1 LAVGVLVMTD
11 AVTTPDVERV
21 LIERLRRGDRS
32 AFNPLFERYRERLFW
47 VAFHMLRNEQD
58 ALDAVQETFVRVLR
72 ALDRFDTSRR
82 FYTWACQIL
91 INYCVDRLRRQSTTR
106 ENVSLE
112 DVAAPDA
119 GSGYDPE
126 EMVARQEERLR
137 VFDVLRKLPPAYRTV
152 IILRELEG
160 FSCKEIAEM
169 TGATHATVRWRL
181 YRARTMFREIWEKEY
196 GGDRDGV

>member
-1 LAVGVLVMTD
+1 MAVGVLVMTD

-21 LIERLRRGDRS
+21 LIERLRSGDRS

-91 INYCVDRLRRQSTTR
+91 INYCVDRLRRQSTSR

-137 VFDVLRKLPPAYRTV
+137 VFEVLRKLPPAYRTV
-152 IILRELEG
+152 MILRELEG

>member
-1 LAVGVLVMTD
+1 MGVGVLVMTD

-32 AFNPLFERYRERLFW
+32 AFNPLFERYKERLFW
-47 VAFHMLRNEQD
+47 VAFHMLHNEDD
-58 ALDAVQETFVRVLR
+58 ALDAVQETFVRVLK
-72 ALDRFDTSRR
+72 AIDRFDTSRR

-91 INYCVDRLRRQSTTR
+91 INYCVDRLRRRSTSK

-119 GSGYDPE
+119 GSAYDPE
-126 EMVARQEERLR
+126 TLLTRQEERRR
-137 VFDVLRKLPPAYRTV
+137 VFNILTKLPSPYRTV
-152 IILRELEG
+152 MILRELEG

-169 TGATHATVRWRL
+169 TGTTHATVRWRL
-181 YRARTMFREIWEKEY
+181 YRARTIFRQLWEKEY
-196 GGDRDGV
+196 GGE

>member
-1 LAVGVLVMTD
+1 MAMGVCVMAD
-11 AVTTPDVERV
+11 ALTTPEVERV
-21 LIERLRRGDRS
+21 LVERLRRGDRS

-47 VAFHMLRNEQD
+47 IAFHMLRNEQD
-58 ALDAVQETFVRVLR
+58 ALDAVQEAFVRVLR
-72 ALDRFDTSRR
+72 AIDRFDASRR

-91 INYCVDRLRRQSTTR
+91 INYCVDRLRRRSSSR

-126 EMVARQEERLR
+126 EAVARQEERRR
-137 VFDVLRKLPPAYRTV
+137 VFDVLQKLPPPYRTV

-169 TGATHATVRWRL
+169 TGTTHATVRWRL
-181 YRARTMFREIWEKEY
+181 HRARTMFREIWEKEY
-196 GGDRDGV
+196 GGS